1 MARNLA
7 ERAMTVVSAQDP
19 KVSSLIQNDA
29 DYEIATFLAR
39 YQTNLQQKHEFQQ
52 KRLWI
57 WNRF

>member
-52 KRLWI
+52 
-57 WNRF
+57 